1 MELPTLMQIGQGVWR
16 QSMMMH
22 FAVDELLHATRSVV
36 GNEGQLDASNW

>member
-1 MELPTLMQIGQGVWR
+1 MELPTLVQIGQGVWC

-22 FAVDELLHATRSVV
+22 FAVDKLLHATESGF